1 MNLRSRI
8 GSLLLALGALLVALT
23 AAELAFYA
31 IRSDPQPPGI
41 FFHTEYRNV
50 RLLSYDDSYNGRPD
64 FDLRQDRPYGRLVNV
79 GNTEDHRRFDHL
91 RPADVPNATV
101 IRTNELNLR
110 GRQLATLEALQD
122 TAAVTLVVGDSFCYG
137 QGIPAADRFTELMEA
152 ELAAARPRQAL
163 VNACMGGMDASG
175 ILPMTRRLVRV
186 IGRVERVIYAYN
198 LNDALQGPRLQE
210 MARQSRAI
218 QALLNDP
225 ATSWSDSAVA
235 PVADDLVFRMG
246 LPLLRLWKSP
256 TALWLLR
263 RAAGGRLTEQT
274 LDWYERMYA
283 DNTGWQQTREHLL
296 AMAAYCRTREIEFV
310 LVVFP
315 VFFGLQDYPLLRVHE
330 AISTFAAGGH
340 IKSHDLLPLFAGGEA
355 ADYWVHPRD
364 FHPNARAHREVA
376 DFLLTTLWPA
386 RSVGQ

>member
-1 MNLRSRI
+1 MRAVPARRTPGRS
-8 GSLLLALGALLVALT
+8 A
-23 AAELAFYA
+23 
-31 IRSDPQPPGI
+31 
-41 FFHTEYRNV
+41 
-50 RLLSYDDSYNGRPD
+50 
-64 FDLRQDRPYGRLVNV
+64 
-79 GNTEDHRRFDHL
+79 NT
-91 RPADVPNATV
+91 
-101 IRTNELNLR
+101 
-110 GRQLATLEALQD
+110 
-122 TAAVTLVVGDSFCYG
+122 
-137 QGIPAADRFTELMEA
+137 PAADRFTELMEA

-263 RAAGGRLTEQT
+263 RAAGGRP
-274 LDWYERMYA
+274 A
-283 DNTGWQQTREHLL
+283 VVL
-296 AMAAYCRTREIEFV
+296 AC
-310 LVVFP
+310 
-315 VFFGLQDYPLLRVHE
+315 
-330 AISTFAAGGH
+330 
-340 IKSHDLLPLFAGGEA
+340 DLSAQK
-355 ADYWVHPRD
+355 
-364 FHPNARAHREVA
+364 
-376 DFLLTTLWPA
+376 
-386 RSVGQ
+386 RSKN